1 MVINFSSV
9 LNDISRHFEN
19 TVRVVIQSIDPLF
32 SLVYYLRFSD
42 EKNCKFSR

>member
-9 LNDISRHFEN
+9 LNDILKHFEN
-19 TVRVVIQSIDPLF
+19 TVRVVVQSIDPLF
-32 SLVYYLRFSD
+32 SLVYYLRFS